1 VPRPWQVRGGGS
13 GEAKPKQNDELLE
26 PDWVRDDGGED
37 NDETASE
44 QTLPDPD
51 LAVEE
56 PEQEELDDGEG
67 ETESPERFQSG
78 TGPTSKAQLE

>member
-1 VPRPWQVRGGGS
+1 VSRPWQVRGGGS
-13 GEAKPKQNDELLE
+13 GEAKPKQDDGLLE

-51 LAVEE
+51 WMVEE
-56 PEQEELDDGEG
+56 PQQKELNDGEG
-67 ETESPERFQSG
+67 ETKSLERFQPG
-78 TGPTSKAQLE
+78 MGPASKAQPE